1 MIDTKVSKCYE
12 VSLRYLQIHLMAS
25 FLSLFFFFLLLML
38 IFSELDDGM
47 LLAG

>member
-25 FLSLFFFFLLLML
+25 FLSLFFASDVDFFQ
-38 IFSELDDGM
+38 S
-47 LLAG
+47 